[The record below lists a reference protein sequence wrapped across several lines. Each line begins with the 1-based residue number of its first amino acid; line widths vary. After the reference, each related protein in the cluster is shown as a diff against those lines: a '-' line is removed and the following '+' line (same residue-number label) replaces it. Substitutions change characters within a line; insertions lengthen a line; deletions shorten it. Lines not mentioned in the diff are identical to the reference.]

1 MSNTVNAQKNF
12 SIDRPQPIRV
22 DAVSLGQS
30 WLEEMDEWRYIRDIE
45 LQMDILKKQYQKI
58 RKGVFV
64 EDFLAWLEERGILLG
79 GDADKIAKWNGL
91 KNSEKANLIVQY
103 LMEKRWIYTFTVR
116 RDSGEEIYLA
126 LGYNDVVLP
135 AYSPHKSEIDYGDK
149 ILMIM
154 FMPLL
159 SAEARNEVLRAMA
172 SLIGKTISQNR
183 IDPLDKIR
191 FQDAIF
197 DMERFEFIKPV
208 SREHAEPDYY
218 FMNYSPLFTASDKGA
233 EGKTLQAILEDIK
246 SDRYDIRTNKFY
258 QLYRDQFSDEDWE
271 YFIDLVGAIL
281 KPTNSKLIG
290 YLDGQTD
297 AGKSTMLHL
306 LTRPIEKIVG
316 TINTVSARR
325 EYVFALEGLIGKQ
338 ILVVYEKIDKLPAE
352 LLNMLVGKYDKIPVE
367 RKGKSAVVMNSL
379 KLAIFA
385 GNGPPQI
392 DFMEPDTLEAFL
404 NRLSYI
410 QVLPL
415 DAKKKREDIDK
426 LLTDVD
432 ILAFV
437 MWCAW
442 QLRKRDWQIRKRSPD
457 DVWKKIQEQGKTVK
471 KFLNS
476 DWVSF
481 DVDAR
486 IKGSVLYQAYRSY
499 TVEVLRQRP
508 VNMSTFYS
516 EIDKVGEKY
525 NIGTYER
532 GKTVWIRGVRL
543 TEKAM
548 EGEEAKDKQEAVQS
562 HQTPSQEI
570 VRELDRF
577 AE

>member
-1 MSNTVNAQKNF
+1 MSNSVDTQKNF
-12 SIDRPQPIRV
+12 SIDRPQPIKV
-22 DAVSLGQS
+22 EVVSLGKS
-30 WLEEMDEWRYIRDIE
+30 WLEEMEEWRYIRDVE
-45 LQMDILKKQYQKI
+45 LQLDILKQQYQKI

-64 EDFLAWLEERGILLG
+64 EDFLAWLEQKGILLG
-79 GDADKIAKWNGL
+79 GDADKITKWNGL

-103 LMEKRWIYTFTVR
+103 LMEKKWIYAFTVR

-135 AYSPHKSEIDYGDK
+135 AYSTHKGEIDYGDK
-149 ILMIM
+149 LLMLM

-159 SAEARNEVLRAMA
+159 SAEARDEVLRAMA
-172 SLIGKTISQNR
+172 SLIGKTISPNR
-183 IDPLDKIR
+183 IDPIDKIR

-208 SREHAEPDYY
+208 SREYAEPDYY
-218 FMNYSPLFTASDKGA
+218 FMNYSPLFTATDKGA

-246 SDRYDIRTNKFY
+246 NDRYDIRTNKFY
-258 QLYRDQFSDEDWE
+258 QLYRNQFSDEDWE

-290 YLDGQTD
+290 YLDGRTD

-306 LTRPIEKIVG
+306 LIRPIEKIVG
-316 TINTVSARR
+316 TINSTSIKQN
-325 EYVFALEGLIGKQ
+325 YIFALEGLVGKQ
-338 ILVVYEKIDKLPAE
+338 ILIVSEKVDKLPAE
-352 LLNMLVGKYDKIPVE
+352 LLNMLVGKYDKIRVE
-367 RKGKSAVVMNSL
+367 RKGKSAVVINSL

-415 DAKKKREDIDK
+415 DAQKKKDDVDK
-426 LLTDVD
+426 MLTDVD
-432 ILAFV
+432 ILAFM

-442 QLRKRDWQIRKRSPD
+442 QLRKRDWQVRKRSPD
-457 DVWKKIQEQGKTVK
+457 EVWKKIQEESKTVK

-476 DWVSF
+476 DWVTF

-486 IKGSVLYQAYRSY
+486 IKGTVLYNAYRSY
-499 TVEVLRQRP
+499 TIEVLRQRP
-508 VNMSTFYS
+508 VTTTTFYS
-516 EIDKVGEKY
+516 EIDKLGQIY
-525 NIGTYER
+525 DIGTYDR
-532 GKTVWIRGVRL
+532 GKVTWVRGIRL
-543 TEKAM
+543 TEKAA
-548 EGEEAKDKQEAVQS
+548 EAEEIKDKQGINKSRQS
-562 HQTPSQEI
+562 SSQEI

-577 AE
+577 TE